1 MPSPRPDALRNCR
14 RPIAFIRPPHPG
26 DVQPRLFM
34 PPAPSA
40 KCSLN
45 INKLIQVKN
54 HMTELDERFRGGL
67 RGPIGLEQGQA

>member
-1 MPSPRPDALRNCR
+1 
-14 RPIAFIRPPHPG
+14 
-26 DVQPRLFM
+26 M